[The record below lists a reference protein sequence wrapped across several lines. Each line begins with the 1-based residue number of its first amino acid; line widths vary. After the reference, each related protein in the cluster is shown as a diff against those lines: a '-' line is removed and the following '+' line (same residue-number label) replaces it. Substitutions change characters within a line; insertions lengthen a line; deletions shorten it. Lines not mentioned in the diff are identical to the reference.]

1 MASTLTHELPP
12 ILRGTEQ
19 QQLAV
24 LRDYLVR
31 LAQSLNTVDNATVIS
46 SSSSDKVTKRVT
58 DEMKQQASDLRSLII
73 KTADALDVRI
83 ESNSSEINDINGTIS
98 TLGNT
103 YVAQST
109 FGAYQETVLQT
120 IENTAKNVVESYDY
134 ASQITAI
141 NAGLDS
147 LSEYLTMING
157 EIRRGVIED
166 PLTHQDVLGIAISQ
180 SLVFTSGTVEKDGLT
195 YYRIDSSQAQTFGLY
210 TSTGW
215 QFWINGQKVGWFDS
229 TAEAALH
236 VASMITEASIRFG
249 EDWIIDQN
257 SNGIGFRYIGS

>member
-1 MASTLTHELPP
+1 MAATATHELPP
-12 ILRGTEQ
+12 MLRGSEQ
-19 QQLAV
+19 QQLTA

-31 LAQSLNTVDNATVIS
+31 LATSLNKIDNATIIS
-46 SSSSDKVTKRVT
+46 SSNNDKATKRVT
-58 DEMKQQASDLRSLII
+58 DEMKQQAADLRSLII

-83 ESNSSEINDINGTIS
+83 ESNSDSIDDINGTIS

-109 FGAYQETVLQT
+109 FGTYQETVLQT
-120 IENTAKNVVESYDY
+120 IQNTAKNVVESYDY
-134 ASQITAI
+134 ASQITAL

-180 SLVFTSGTVEKDGLT
+180 SLVFTSGIVEQDGQK
-195 YYRIDSSQAQTFGLY
+195 YYRIDNSYPQTFGLY

-215 QFWINGQKVGWFDS
+215 QFWVNGQKVGWFDS
-229 TAEAALH
+229 TAESALH
-236 VASMITEASIRFG
+236 VSSMITESSIRFG
-249 EDWIIDQN
+249 ENWILDQN
-257 SNGIGFRYIGS
+257 SNGIGFRFIGS

>member
-1 MASTLTHELPP
+1 MTALHELPP
-12 ILRGTEQ
+12 ILRGNEQ
-19 QQLAV
+19 EQLLL

-31 LAQSLNTVDNATVIS
+31 LAQSLNAVDSATIVTS
-46 SSSSDKVTKRVT
+46 STSDKVTKRVT
-58 DEMKQQASDLRSLII
+58 DDLKQQAADLRSLII

-83 ESNSSEINDINGTIS
+83 ETNAEGIDGINGTIS

-103 YVAQST
+103 YVTQSA
-109 FGAYQETVLQT
+109 FGTYKESVLQT
-120 IENTAKNVVESYDY
+120 IENTAKATIESYGY
-134 ASQITAI
+134 ASQISAL

-147 LSEYLTMING
+147 FSEYLTLIDG

-180 SLVFTSGTVEKDGLT
+180 SLVFTSGTVEQDGLT

-215 QFWINGQKVGWFDS
+215 QFWINGRKVGWFDS
-229 TAEAALH
+229 TSSSALH
-236 VASMITEASIRFG
+236 VASAIIESGLRFG
-249 EDWIIDQN
+249 EDWILDQN
-257 SNGIGFRYIGS
+257 SNGIGLRYIGS